1 MLYITALIK
10 ITHERKVKMTER
22 QDKILEILA
31 NSQRVEVSVLAE
43 VLGVSQVTI
52 RKDLDHLEEQNFIKR
67 EHGFALFGP
76 IDDVGRRMAINY
88 EVKRK
93 IAKAAAKLV
102 EEDETVMIESGSCC
116 ALLAEELANT
126 KPGVTIITNS
136 AFIANHIRHAPY
148 ANVILLGGEY
158 QNESQVLVG
167 SMTSK
172 WAEIFMSDKFF
183 IGADGFSQKYG
194 FTGRNHSRTQTVR
207 DMAQQS
213 NEVIVLTDSD
223 KFLRQGVEGL
233 VRTEQI
239 SVVFTDDLISEEM
252 ESFLLEKQV
261 MVHKVSR
268 TNNIQISKQEIV
280 LYSDVV

>member
-1 MLYITALIK
+1 
-10 ITHERKVKMTER
+10 MTER
-22 QDKILEILA
+22 QDRILELLA
-31 NSQRVEVSVLAE
+31 GNQRVEVSVLADN
-43 VLGVSQVTI
+43 LGVSQVTI
-52 RKDLDHLEEQNFIKR
+52 RKDLDLLEEKGFVKR

-93 IAKAAAKLV
+93 IARAAAELV

-136 AFIANHIRHAPY
+136 AFIANYIRHAPY

-183 IGADGFSQKYG
+183 IGTDGFSRKYG

-207 DMAQQS
+207 DMAQQAG
-213 NEVIVLTDSD
+213 EVIVLTDSD
-223 KFLRQGVEGL
+223 KFSRQGVEGL
-233 VRTEQI
+233 VRTEQV
-239 SVVFTDDLISEEM
+239 SAVFTDDLISEEV
-252 ESFLLEKQV
+252 EEFLREKRV
-261 MVHKVSR
+261 TVRKVPR
-268 TNNIQISKQEIV
+268 TSGVPAAKQEAV
-280 LYSDVV
+280 LSV

>member
-1 MLYITALIK
+1 
-10 ITHERKVKMTER
+10 MTER
-22 QDKILEILA
+22 QDKILELLA
-31 NSQRVEVSVLAE
+31 GNQRVEVSVLAE

-52 RKDLDHLEEQNFIKR
+52 RKDLDHLEEQGFIRR

-93 IAKAAAKLV
+93 IAKAAAELV
-102 EEDETVMIESGSCC
+102 EEGETVMIESGSCC

-136 AFIANHIRHAPY
+136 AFIANYIRHAPY
-148 ANVILLGGEY
+148 ASVILLGGEY

-183 IGADGFSQKYG
+183 IGTDGFSQKYG
-194 FTGRNHSRTQTVR
+194 FTGRDHSRTQTVR
-207 DMAQQS
+207 DMAQQAG
-213 NEVIVLTDSD
+213 EVIVLTDSD

-233 VRTEQI
+233 VRTERV
-239 SVVFTDDLISEEM
+239 SAVFTDDLISEEM
-252 ESFLLEKQV
+252 ENFLREKQV
-261 MVHKVSR
+261 VIHKVPR
-268 TNNIQISKQEIV
+268 PGNVQELKQEAV
-280 LYSDVV
+280 LKAV